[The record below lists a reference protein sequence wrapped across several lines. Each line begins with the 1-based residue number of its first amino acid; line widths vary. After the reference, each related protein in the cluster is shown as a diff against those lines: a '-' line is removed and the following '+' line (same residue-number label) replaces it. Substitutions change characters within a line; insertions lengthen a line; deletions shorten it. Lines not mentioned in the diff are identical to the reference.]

1 MSLPSAAA
9 APVSGAR
16 RPILMG
22 PPCAGAVRGAASDAA
37 SATLRTAA
45 SVRTWM
51 RVIGGAPLHRLASDG
66 GAPAPRRPAART
78 TTSQARLGRR
88 GLDRRLASPSAA
100 ARTAAPRTP
109 KVRTTT
115 APLGRGPRSRR
126 TAGLPAEC
134 AQHSAGRKQDDADV
148 DGAENQEPALRVHA
162 DEVLQKDDGHGAE
175 RRARERAR
183 AAERDHQE
191 RLDRG
196 DELDVRGPHEAVVV
210 RPEDAGKR
218 GEEARDH
225 EGEVLVEPH
234 IVAERPHARLALADA
249 LEPEP
254 ERRAYEHAHRR
265 PREGRRQ
272 EREVEERQR
281 RREAP

>member
-1 MSLPSAAA
+1 MSLPSADA

-22 PPCAGAVRGAASDAA
+22 RPCAAAVRGTASDAA

-66 GAPAPRRPAART
+66 GAPAPRRPAARTTTSQARLGRRGLDRRLASPSAAARTAAPRTPKARTTTSQARLGPRGLDRRLASPSAAARTAAPRTPKART

-175 RRARERAR
+175 RRARE
-183 AAERDHQE
+183 
-191 RLDRG
+191 
-196 DELDVRGPHEAVVV
+196 P
-210 RPEDAGKR
+210 
-218 GEEARDH
+218 
-225 EGEVLVEPH
+225 
-234 IVAERPHARLALADA
+234 
-249 LEPEP
+249 
-254 ERRAYEHAHRR
+254 
-265 PREGRRQ
+265 
-272 EREVEERQR
+272 
-281 RREAP
+281 

>member
-51 RVIGGAPLHRLASDG
+51 RVSGG
-66 GAPAPRRPAART
+66 
-78 TTSQARLGRR
+78 
-88 GLDRRLASPSAA
+88 
-100 ARTAAPRTP
+100 
-109 KVRTTT
+109 
-115 APLGRGPRSRR
+115 
-126 TAGLPAEC
+126 
-134 AQHSAGRKQDDADV
+134 
-148 DGAENQEPALRVHA
+148 
-162 DEVLQKDDGHGAE
+162 
-175 RRARERAR
+175 

-254 ERRAYEHAHRR
+254 ERRAYEHAHRPPGERRR
-265 PREGRRQ
+265 P
-272 EREVEERQR
+272 EREVEER
-281 RREAP
+281 

>member
-16 RPILMG
+16 RPILIG

-66 GAPAPRRPAART
+66 GDSIADSPRLRLRLALRPRALQRSARPLHRLASDGGAPAPRRPAART
-78 TTSQARLGRR
+78 TT
-88 GLDRRLASPSAA
+88 
-100 ARTAAPRTP
+100 
-109 KVRTTT
+109 
-115 APLGRGPRSRR
+115 APLGRGPRLRR

-196 DELDVRGPHEAVVV
+196 DELDVSGPHEAVVV

-254 ERRAYEHAHRR
+254 ERRAYEHAHRPPGERRR
-265 PREGRRQ
+265 P
-272 EREVEERQR
+272 EREVEER
-281 RREAP
+281 

>member
-1 MSLPSAAA
+1 MSLPSADA

-22 PPCAGAVRGAASDAA
+22 PPWACAVRGAASDAA

-51 RVIGGAPLHRLASDG
+51 RVIGGSPLLVSG
-66 GAPAPRRPAART
+66 G
-78 TTSQARLGRR
+78 G
-88 GLDRRLASPSAA
+88 
-100 ARTAAPRTP
+100 
-109 KVRTTT
+109 
-115 APLGRGPRSRR
+115 PLSRR

-148 DGAENQEPALRVHA
+148 DGAQDQEPALRVHA

-218 GEEARDH
+218 R
-225 EGEVLVEPH
+225 
-234 IVAERPHARLALADA
+234 
-249 LEPEP
+249 
-254 ERRAYEHAHRR
+254 
-265 PREGRRQ
+265 
-272 EREVEERQR
+272 
-281 RREAP
+281 